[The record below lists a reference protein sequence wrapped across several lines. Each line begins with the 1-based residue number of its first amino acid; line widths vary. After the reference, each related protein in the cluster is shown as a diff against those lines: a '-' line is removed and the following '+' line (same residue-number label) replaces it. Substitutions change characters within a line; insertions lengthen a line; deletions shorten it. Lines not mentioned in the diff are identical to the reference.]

1 MINSNAIFSG
11 SYCDYNEI
19 VNNLERSLL
28 PFLPKVLSSS
38 LRKLSQ
44 EFLHNLEE
52 IRLRADKPVV
62 LCTGEGQ
69 FFIGNNGELQRHS
82 LNTIILSSIDI
93 HKALE
98 MMCEFSV
105 YAFEEDIKN
114 GFLTLKGGHR
124 IGISGRTVTEKG
136 IIKTIKDISSLNI
149 RISKEILGCAGK
161 VIKYIIRDR
170 KSIYNTLLISPPK
183 CGKTTMLRDITRIL
197 GDGNRELGF
206 DAIKVSLI
214 DERSEIAACYKGVPQ
229 NHVGY
234 STDVLDACPK
244 QEGMLMM
251 LRSMSPQVIVT
262 DEIGSTGDY
271 EAILKIYNAGVSLI
285 TSAHGYN
292 ISEMKSRQEVLRLI
306 ESNFFDRFIVLD
318 NSKGPGTIK
327 EIVDG
332 NTMEVIYKC
341 L

>member
-1 MINSNAIFSG
+1 MITPNDTFPGNTG
-11 SYCDYNEI
+11 NYNET
-19 VNNLERSLL
+19 VKNMERNLL
-28 PFLPKVLSSS
+28 PFLPKVLYSS
-38 LRKLSQ
+38 LRKIPQ
-44 EFLHNLEE
+44 EFIQSLEE
-52 IRLRADKPVV
+52 VRLRAEKPVV
-62 LCTGEGQ
+62 LYTGEGQ
-69 FFIGNNGELQRHS
+69 FFIGSNGELQSQS
-82 LNTIILSSIDI
+82 LNSIILSTLDV
-93 HKALE
+93 HKTLE

-124 IGISGRTVTEKG
+124 VGISGRTVTEKG
-136 IIKTIKDISSLNI
+136 IVKTIKDISSLNI

-161 VIKYIIRDR
+161 VIKYIIRDS
-170 KSIYNTLLISPPK
+170 KSVYNTLLISPPK

-206 DAIKVSLI
+206 DAIKVSLV

-292 ISEMKSRQEVLRLI
+292 ISELKSRQEVLRLI
-306 ESNFFDRFIVLD
+306 ESKFFDRFIVLD

-332 NTMEVIYKC
+332 NTMEVIYRC
-341 L
+341 